1 MGITQEVFQKTG
13 GYRIPFM
20 GEDLE
25 FSIRI
30 IAAGFKT
37 ELIPSAFV
45 YHKRRTNLIQFYKQI
60 NYFGRARIN
69 LTRFHSGHLK
79 IVHLFPLIF
88 VLGFFSA
95 FVLSFS
101 GQSLGFLGIGCY
113 VIYLL
118 LISLEALLKSKSLKV
133 ALYVPLTTL
142 IQMLG
147 YAVGL
152 IHEVIQ
158 KLRGIDPNKKYI
170 DLY

>member
-1 MGITQEVFQKTG
+1 MNH
-13 GYRIPFM
+13 P
-20 GEDLE
+20 
-25 FSIRI
+25 
-30 IAAGFKT
+30 
-37 ELIPSAFV
+37 
-45 YHKRRTNLIQFYKQI
+45 TNYLDVGTH
-60 NYFGRARIN
+60 YFTVETAW
-69 LTRFHSGHLK
+69 H
-79 IVHLFPLIF
+79 
-88 VLGFFSA
+88 GFFSA